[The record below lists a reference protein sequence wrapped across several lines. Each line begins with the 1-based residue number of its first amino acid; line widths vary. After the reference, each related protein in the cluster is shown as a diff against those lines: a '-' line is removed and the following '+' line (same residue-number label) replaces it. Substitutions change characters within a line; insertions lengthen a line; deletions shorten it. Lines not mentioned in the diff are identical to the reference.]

1 MITKTAR
8 GALLLLVLLR
18 FSIPASADRPTNIA
32 LSPAAGTFGGTT
44 TLQATL
50 TSTGRPVP
58 NQTISFA
65 LNDTP
70 VGSATTNS
78 NGVAILANVSLVGIA
93 ANTYS
98 KEVTAIFAGTAD
110 LRSSQR
116 NATLTVNPAAAL
128 IPLTVKA
135 NDATKLQGDPNPTFT
150 VTYTGFVDNDSPL
163 SLGGELTFSTNATT
177 NSPVGAY
184 AVTPGGLTSSKY
196 TITFVSGTLNVV
208 NARFNSANR
217 EGE

>member
-8 GALLLLVLLR
+8 GALLLFVLLR

-98 KEVTAIFAGTAD
+98 KGVTAIFAGTAD

-116 NATLTVNPAAAL
+116 TATLTVNQL
-128 IPLTVKA
+128 PL
-135 NDATKLQGDPNPTFT
+135 
-150 VTYTGFVDNDSPL
+150 
-163 SLGGELTFSTNATT
+163 
-177 NSPVGAY
+177 
-184 AVTPGGLTSSKY
+184 
-196 TITFVSGTLNVV
+196 
-208 NARFNSANR
+208 
-217 EGE
+217 